1 MSRMWA
7 RSLRKAIAESCW
19 PRRNW
24 RWMLSSLAIGA
35 GYGLIAG
42 LQRLGQEQA
51 RVTQEVAMT
60 TARVAVVFFVVAWL
74 GVVAI
79 RFGRHL
85 RR

>member
-1 MSRMWA
+1 MWA
-7 RSLRKAIAESCW
+7 RYLRKAIAESCS

-51 RVTQEVAMT
+51 RVTQEVAAT
-60 TARVAVVFFVVAWL
+60 TGRVAVVFFVVAWL

-79 RFGRHL
+79 RFGRLL